1 MGPCIILFKNKDYKN
16 LLFKLRFTLVYRVIE
31 EYNMSRY
38 QWGLKKMAPVQ
49 YRDHLLAV

>member
-1 MGPCIILFKNKDYKN
+1 M
-16 LLFKLRFTLVYRVIE
+16 E

-49 YRDHLLAV
+49 YRDHLIAV